1 MVQRLI
7 ENQIIT
13 ELSGGKVI
21 GLFGARRTGKTVL
34 LRSVEEQIKKGQR
47 VLVVQGD
54 DLDIS
59 EILSV
64 PRAGVLQNF
73 VSGYDCLFIDEAQ
86 AIPNIGASLKLLV
99 DSVPHLSI
107 FVTGSSAFVLEK
119 SLSEPLV
126 GRMRYFYL
134 FPFSE
139 IELDEDFLT
148 SRKNLDSKL
157 IYGAYPQV
165 TLTKNN
171 SEKRHVLHSIK
182 NGNLLKDILSLDGNK
197 DSSFIVSL
205 LRLIAHQI
213 GNDVSY
219 NELAVNLGV
228 NMRTIVR
235 YLELLEKSFILFSL
249 PGFSRNLRKE
259 ISKTPRYFFWDNGI
273 RNAIIGNF
281 NPLAQR
287 DDVGRLWENFCISE
301 RLKKVRYA
309 DEDKKHYFWRTYDR
323 KEIDLIEEDGNTLH
337 AFECKWKSE
346 KSKKPKEFFD
356 EYPGST
362 YEVIN
367 NDSYYQF
374 LH

>member
-1 MVQRLI
+1 MRL
-7 ENQIIT
+7 
-13 ELSGGKVI
+13 
-21 GLFGARRTGKTVL
+21 RH
-34 LRSVEEQIKKGQR
+34 
-47 VLVVQGD
+47 D
-54 DLDIS
+54 
-59 EILSV
+59 
-64 PRAGVLQNF
+64 
-73 VSGYDCLFIDEAQ
+73 
-86 AIPNIGASLKLLV
+86 
-99 DSVPHLSI
+99 
-107 FVTGSSAFVLEK
+107 
-119 SLSEPLV
+119 
-126 GRMRYFYL
+126 
-134 FPFSE
+134 FSRNTAV
-139 IELDEDFLT
+139 FLT
-148 SRKNLDSKL
+148 YFR
-157 IYGAYPQV
+157 
-165 TLTKNN
+165 
-171 SEKRHVLHSIK
+171 R
-182 NGNLLKDILSLDGNK
+182 NLLKDILSLDGNK

-235 YLELLEKSFILFSL
+235 YMTLLEKSFILFSL

-287 DDVGRLWENFCISE
+287 DDIGKLWENFCISE

-309 DEDKKHYFWRTYDR
+309 DQDIKHYFWRTYDK

-337 AFECKWKSE
+337 AFEFKWRAE
-346 KSKKPKEFFD
+346 RSKKPKEFFD

-367 NDSYYQF
+367 NDTFYQF

>member
-1 MVQRLI
+1 MIQRLI
-7 ENQIIT
+7 EEQIISA
-13 ELSGGKVI
+13 LSGGQVV

-34 LRSVEEQIKKGQR
+34 LHAIEERILKNKR
-47 VLVVQGD
+47 VLSVQGD
-54 DLDIS
+54 DLDVS

-73 VSGYDCLFIDEAQ
+73 VSGYDYLFIDEAQ
-86 AIPNIGASLKLLV
+86 AIPNIGMSLKLLV
-99 DSVPHLSI
+99 DTVPQLSI
-107 FVTGSSAFVLEK
+107 FVTGSSAFILEK

-134 FPFSE
+134 FPFSQ
-139 IELDEDFLT
+139 IELGEDYLN
-148 SRKNLDSKL
+148 SKKNLDSQL

-165 TLTKNN
+165 VLAKNN
-171 SEKRHVLHSIK
+171 NEKRHVLHSIK

-235 YLELLEKSFILFSL
+235 YMTLLEKSFILFSL

-287 DDVGRLWENFCISE
+287 DDIGKLWENFCISE

-309 DEDKKHYFWRTYDR
+309 DQDIKHYFWRTYDK

-337 AFECKWKSE
+337 AFEFKWRAE
-346 KSKKPKEFFD
+346 RSKKPKEFFD

-367 NDSYYQF
+367 NDTFYQF